1 MEKEIWLKRKVV
13 FEGRSEELYGTYPFH
28 QFLTKAEIDRDSK
41 HCDIDVYPDSYTD
54 AEAKDISI
62 EAMKVLIQK
71 AEDAGAN
78 YIQIDYHCDHEE
90 YEVYGSLLTRASQ
103 VEKEKIEQKERIS
116 KKLKVLGRIR
126 GLEAEIGKLKREFE
140 II

>member
-1 MEKEIWLKRKVV
+1 
-13 FEGRSEELYGTYPFH
+13 
-28 QFLTKAEIDRDSK
+28 
-41 HCDIDVYPDSYTD
+41 
-54 AEAKDISI
+54 
-62 EAMKVLIQK
+62 MKVLIQK